1 MEEEESFLRTGL
13 CISFIVVKG
22 RFCLKSLHIMKRKIL
37 TIILPIF
44 AVFFLI
50 CLCSLMLSKYAL
62 SVTRFELSRPKLS
75 APLRIV
81 QLTDLHNSEF
91 GKGNASLIRKVRE
104 QEPDLILLTGDM
116 LNQYEERTDIPVNL
130 IRELA
135 QIAPVYAS
143 YGNHEKQHERAFGS
157 DLREAFTA
165 AGATFL
171 NREWVDVEIKDQK
184 LRIGGI
190 YSYCL
195 PAYYMQE
202 GNVDKL
208 DVSFLQEF
216 CDTDRT
222 KLLLC
227 HMPVCWI
234 RNGSL
239 DYWDVDLIF
248 AGHAHGGQIR
258 IPFVGGLYAPDQ
270 GWFPGR
276 CEGLFFSKDG
286 SHTMALSRGL
296 GTSRSKLPRLNN
308 IPEILVLQLNPA

>member
-1 MEEEESFLRTGL
+1 MIERYVKMKWALTGGML
-13 CISFIVVKG
+13 ASMKYV
-22 RFCLKSLHIMKRKIL
+22 KSLWWKISVL
-37 TIILPIF
+37 II
-44 AVFFLI
+44 AVLAMGV
-50 CLCSLMLSKYAL
+50 LVSLLLSRYGL
-62 SVTRFELSRPKLS
+62 MVTRFALSQLKLS
-75 APLRIV
+75 EPLRIV

-91 GKGNASLIRKVRE
+91 GKGNARLIRKVAE

-116 LNQYEERTDIPVNL
+116 LNQYEERTDVPVNL
-130 IRELA
+130 IRELS

-143 YGNHEKQHERAFGS
+143 YGNHERQHERVFGS
-157 DLREAFTA
+157 DLRAAFTE

-171 NREWVDVEIKDQK
+171 NREWVDLEIKDQE

-216 CDTDRT
+216 CDTERT

-234 RNGSL
+234 RSGGL
-239 DYWDVDLIF
+239 DYWDTDYVF
-248 AGHAHGGQIR
+248 AGHAHGGQVR

-270 GWFPGR
+270 GIFPGW
-276 CEGLFFSKDG
+276 CEGLFFSEDG

-296 GTSRSKLPRLNN
+296 GTGKGRIPRLNN
-308 IPEILVLQLNPA
+308 IPEILVLELDPA

>member
-1 MEEEESFLRTGL
+1 MLIL
-13 CISFIVVKG
+13 
-22 RFCLKSLHIMKRKIL
+22 LSLI
-37 TIILPIF
+37 
-44 AVFFLI
+44 LI
-50 CLCSLMLSKYAL
+50 CAVSLLLSRYGL
-62 SVTRFELSRPKLS
+62 TVTRFELSQPKLS
-75 APLRIV
+75 EPIRIV

-91 GKGNASLIRKVRE
+91 GKGNERLIRKVRE

-116 LNQYEERTDIPVNL
+116 LNQYEERTDVPVEL
-130 IRELA
+130 IQELT

-143 YGNHEKQHERAFGS
+143 YGNHEQQHERVFDS
-157 DLREAFTA
+157 DLRTAFTE

-171 NREWVDVEIKDQK
+171 NREWVEVEIKGQE

-202 GNVDKL
+202 DNVDKL

-227 HMPVCWI
+227 HMPVAWI
-234 RNGSL
+234 KYGSL
-239 DYWDVDLIF
+239 DYWDTDYVF
-248 AGHAHGGQIR
+248 AGHAHGGQVR

-270 GWFPGR
+270 GRFPGR
-276 CEGLFFSKDG
+276 CEGLFFSKDAL
-286 SHTMALSRGL
+286 HTLVLSRGL
-296 GTSRSKLPRLNN
+296 GTSKSKLPRFNN
-308 IPEILVLQLNPA
+308 IPEILVLDLLPENGT

>member
-1 MEEEESFLRTGL
+1 MSIKALQSVLVIILILVILLTA
-13 CISFIVVKG
+13 SFILSQSAISISQYD
-22 RFCLKSLHIMKRKIL
+22 CSASSL
-37 TIILPIF
+37 TQ
-44 AVFFLI
+44 
-50 CLCSLMLSKYAL
+50 
-62 SVTRFELSRPKLS
+62 
-75 APLRIV
+75 PLRIV

-91 GKGNASLIRKVRE
+91 GKGNERLLRRVSA

-116 LNQYEERTDIPVNL
+116 LNQYEERTDVPVNL
-130 IRELA
+130 IRELS

-171 NREWVDVEIKDQK
+171 NREWVDVEIKGQK

-258 IPFVGGLYAPDQ
+258 IPFVVGLYAPDQ

-286 SHTMALSRGL
+286 SHTLILSRGL
-296 GTSRSKLPRLNN
+296 GTSRGKMPRLNN

>member
-1 MEEEESFLRTGL
+1 MWKKVLRIAL
-13 CISFIVVKG
+13 LI
-22 RFCLKSLHIMKRKIL
+22 LLSLI
-37 TIILPIF
+37 
-44 AVFFLI
+44 LI
-50 CLCSLMLSKYAL
+50 CAASLLLSRYGL
-62 SVTRFELSRPKLS
+62 TVTRFALSQPKLS
-75 APLRIV
+75 EPIRIV

-91 GKGNASLIRKVRE
+91 GKGNARLIRKVRE

-116 LNQYEERTDIPVNL
+116 LNQYEEQTDVPVEL

-143 YGNHEKQHERAFGS
+143 YGNHEWQHERVFDS
-157 DLREAFTA
+157 DLRTAFTE

-171 NREWVDVEIKDQK
+171 NREWVDMEIKDQE

-216 CDTDRT
+216 SDTDRT

-239 DYWDVDLIF
+239 DYWDTDYVF
-248 AGHAHGGQIR
+248 AGHAHGGQVR

-270 GWFPGR
+270 GRFPGW

-286 SHTMALSRGL
+286 EHTLALSRGL
-296 GTSRSKLPRLNN
+296 GTSRSRLPRFNN
-308 IPEILVLQLNPA
+308 IPEILVLDLAPENAG